1 MATPDLVPDPHNLDA
16 MTSPT
21 HEVAS
26 PPPEPGETPEGSSA
40 QAKRRFARR
49 AHSGPKSD
57 PLGPLRRGVRELGL
71 ALITIGVI
79 ILLFVLYQ
87 LYGTGLAEAHS
98 QAKLAKQFNA
108 AVSVATTGSK
118 TTPAS
123 SDNPTLGSGSQS
135 SRNQTEPSVPPGGA
149 IDHLVIPK
157 IGVNKFVV
165 QGVQVTDLMK
175 GPGHYPETVMPGQAG
190 NAAIAGHRTT
200 YGAPFYDLNEL
211 SVGDPI
217 IITDLAG
224 RTFTYRVSQPPRSVS
239 PDDISVLD
247 PTPYAQLTLTTCNPR
262 FEATS
267 RLVVV
272 ARLSGQQPLPV
283 VPAAGAPAA
292 GAPVA
297 SSPAAATSLTAGE
310 SGAWPAAIG
319 YGAILVLLW
328 IGVRLCINRTRRWSR
343 VTAYVVGIAI
353 CLVPLWFFFEN
364 VIRLLPPSI

>member
-1 MATPDLVPDPHNLDA
+1 
-16 MTSPT
+16 
-21 HEVAS
+21 
-26 PPPEPGETPEGSSA
+26 
-40 QAKRRFARR
+40 
-49 AHSGPKSD
+49 
-57 PLGPLRRGVRELGL
+57 
-71 ALITIGVI
+71 VI

-87 LYGTGLAEAHS
+87 LYGTGVAEAHS

-108 AVSVATTGSK
+108 AVSAATAGP
-118 TTPAS
+118 TPSAP
-123 SDNPTLGSGSQS
+123 DNPTLGSGSTS
-135 SRNQTEPSVPPGGA
+135 SGNQTEPSIPPGGA

-165 QGVQVTDLMK
+165 EGVQVNDLMK
-175 GPGHYPETVMPGQAG
+175 GPGHYPGTVVPGQAG

-239 PDDISVLD
+239 PGDVSVLD

-272 ARLSGQQPLPV
+272 ARLSGQQPI
-283 VPAAGAPAA
+283 PAVRAGRAPAA
-292 GAPVA
+292 A
-297 SSPAAATSLTAGE
+297 SPAAVTSLTAGE
-310 SGAWPAAIG
+310 SRAWPAALG
-319 YGAILVLLW
+319 YGAIVVLLW
-328 IGVRLCINRTRRWSR
+328 IGVRFCINRTRRWSR
-343 VTAYVVGIAI
+343 FAAYVVGIAI